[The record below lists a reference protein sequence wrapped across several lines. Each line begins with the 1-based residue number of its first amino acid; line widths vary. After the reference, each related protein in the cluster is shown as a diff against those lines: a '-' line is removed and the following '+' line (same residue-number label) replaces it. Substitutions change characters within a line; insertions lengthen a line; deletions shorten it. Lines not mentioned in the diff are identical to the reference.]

1 MPSPRVSCLA
11 KRRCHRRHVGGNLD
25 ALRLRYGFVQWLGHR
40 GSLRTPRI
48 QYLRGPITMEEGD
61 AIIDRGA
68 FSLVSFGEGW
78 KRR

>member
-1 MPSPRVSCLA
+1 MLVLRGDLG
-11 KRRCHRRHVGGNLD
+11 RRDGWTATD
-25 ALRLRYGFVQWLGHR
+25 
-40 GSLRTPRI
+40 RTPRI

-68 FSLVSFGEGW
+68 FSLVSFGDGW